1 MPASLSDY
9 RAALGARGAA
19 GPVLASALGR
29 FPMAMLGLATLFY
42 VQRGYHSFAAA
53 GLVAASALTGEAA
66 GSVLQGRIIDRVGP
80 TRPLLLVAAGFS
92 ASAAALSLAV
102 EHRLAV
108 PVLVAGALL
117 TGLSFPALPGASRAL
132 WSRLVPAGAVR
143 EAAYTY
149 EAISL
154 EVFFILGPAAAA
166 ALVVAPW
173 PGTGFAVAV
182 VVMLLG
188 AVGFA
193 LTPTVRRFR
202 PPARGGEPR
211 PAWGA
216 LASPGMRVVALAG
229 LGFGCVVGV
238 VEVGVPAAT
247 TAAGRPALAGV
258 LLAGWSIASVLAGL
272 LYGMAPWPRPLHL
285 RLPALVCGFALAV
298 VAMGA
303 LAGHGLVAVGAAM
316 LVAGCLLT
324 PQVTAQS
331 LGVEQ
336 AAPPGTETEAFGW
349 TTTAITLGLAGG
361 QALGGALAQAV
372 GPGAA
377 FLAGGAAGL
386 LVAVAL
392 WLARGSLAVSSAPVP
407 ASTTPAQGAA
417 SPTPAQGAASAAPA
431 QGVAPA
437 ADPAAAPSGA
447 EAAGQSCSRR

>member
-1 MPASLSDY
+1 VAVVSASLSDY

-19 GPVLASALGR
+19 GPVLTSALGR

-42 VQRGYHSFAAA
+42 VQRGYHSFAVA
-53 GLVAASALTGEAA
+53 GLVAAAALTGEAA
-66 GSVLQGRIIDRVGP
+66 GSVIQGRIIDRLGP
-80 TRPLLLVAAGFS
+80 TRPLLLVTAVFT

-132 WSRLVPAGAVR
+132 WARLVPAGTVR

-166 ALVVAPW
+166 ALLVAPW

-182 VVMLLG
+182 AAILVG
-188 AVGFA
+188 ASGFA

-202 PPARGGEPR
+202 PAVLGGAAR

-247 TAAGRPALAGV
+247 TAAGRPALAG
-258 LLAGWSIASVLAGL
+258 LLLSGWSIASVLAGL

-285 RLPALVCGFALAV
+285 RLPALVGGFALAV
-298 VAMGA
+298 AAMGA
-303 LAGHGLVAVGAAM
+303 LAGQGLVAVGAAM
-316 LVAGCLLT
+316 LLAGCLLT
-324 PQVTAQS
+324 PQLTAQS

-336 AAPPGTETEAFGW
+336 AALPGTETEAFGW
-349 TTTAITLGLAGG
+349 TITTATLGLAGG
-361 QALGGALAQAV
+361 QALGGWLAQTV

-377 FLAGGAAGL
+377 FLAGGGAGL

-392 WLARGSLAVSSAPVP
+392 WLARGSLAVSAAP
-407 ASTTPAQGAA
+407 GLD
-417 SPTPAQGAASAAPA
+417 AAPA
-431 QGVAPA
+431 TPAAPALGATPAVPALGVAPA
-437 ADPAAAPSGA
+437 ADQAASPSEA